1 VSAIDPTVTG
11 QLAEILP
18 RDEFLRLLETFDE
31 DLGRLADQ
39 YCKAVAADD
48 AEAGRVAAH
57 GLAGAAAGIGAKRL
71 EAAARQALRPDAPE
85 TPQTLAF
92 RIGQEAGAARAALA
106 AMAQPPTP
114 A

>member
-1 VSAIDPTVTG
+1 MSPIDPAVTG

-18 RDEFLRLLETFDE
+18 REDFLRLLETFDA

-39 YCKAVAADD
+39 YCKAVAVADL
-48 AEAGRVAAH
+48 EAGRLAAH

-85 TPQTLAF
+85 TPEALAH
-92 RIGQEAGAARAALA
+92 RIGQEAIAARAALA
-106 AMAQPPTP
+106 AMAQPQTP